1 MKLNSGYILEEMLKF
16 YGTTN
21 IPRAMK
27 KLANELGWHERSIR
41 RMLYYNQYSRE
52 LLIEASVYLNLA
64 PSQVFIK

>member
-16 YGTTN
+16 YATKN

-41 RMLYYNQYSRE
+41 RMLYYNQYSKE
-52 LLIEASVYLNLA
+52 LLIETAVYLNLDPA
-64 PSQVFIK
+64 QIFIK